1 MQLDDFLGRHVL
13 TGVDFGVEKA
23 TEEYYQ
29 DANTMAFEMD
39 GKVYLVR
46 EDPDDGYR
54 SSMKDIEEVDIKVVN
69 QFPPCKVKGRRRKN
83 SEYGEKN
90 DVIDFY
96 DVVTGLVVLAIGT
109 ENIDDYYPSY
119 VAYFDPRNMKIN
131 IPDNG

>member
-23 TEEYYQ
+23 TEEYYK
-29 DANTMAFEMD
+29 DANNMAFEMD

>member
-1 MQLDDFLGRHVL
+1 MQLDDFLGKHVL

-23 TEEYYQ
+23 TEEYYK
-29 DANTMAFEMD
+29 DANNMAFEMD

>member
-39 GKVYLVR
+39 DKVYLVR

>member
-1 MQLDDFLGRHVL
+1 MQLDDFLVRHVL
-13 TGVDFGVEKA
+13 TGVDFGVEKS

-54 SSMKDIEEVDIKVVN
+54 SSMKDIEEVDIKVIN

>member
-1 MQLDDFLGRHVL
+1 MQLDDFLGIHVL
-13 TGVDFGVEKA
+13 TGVDFAVEKA
-23 TEEYYQ
+23 TEEYYE

-39 GKVYLVR
+39 DKVYLVR

>member
-23 TEEYYQ
+23 TEEYYK
-29 DANTMAFEMD
+29 DANNMAFEMD

-46 EDPDDGYR
+46 EDPSDGYR

-131 IPDNG
+131 IPENG

>member
-13 TGVDFGVEKA
+13 TGVDFGIEKR
-23 TEEYYQ
+23 TEEYYE

-39 GKVYLVR
+39 DKVYLVR

>member
-69 QFPPCKVKGRRRKN
+69 QFPPCKVEGRRRKN

-96 DVVTGLVVLAIGT
+96 DIVTGLVVLAIGT